1 MFGLGVQ
8 ELVVIAILAVILL
21 FGVTRLPNL
30 GRSIGQS
37 IRGFKKGLQED
48 VPDPDEAKPGKVDA
62 AQPATPDKADKPGE
76 VDPPAS

>member
-48 VPDPDEAKPGKVDA
+48 APDPDEAKPGKADA
-62 AQPATPDKADKPGE
+62 TQPAAPDKADKPGE
-76 VDPPAS
+76 ADPPAS